1 MKTIASLLLPVLILT
16 GCVSAPTKSQLS
28 HLDYGAPPK
37 DYEMA
42 IKHYFDGVLIDPD
55 TAYYNFELP
64 RKFWYNDKSFFG
76 GKLSAGYLVRV
87 GVNSK
92 NKYGGYS
99 TEETY
104 GFLMKG
110 EQIIRVLDPDE
121 MLSSD
126 LLYGT

>member
-1 MKTIASLLLPVLILT
+1 MKKITSLLLPLLILT

-37 DYEMA
+37 DYETT
-42 IKHYFDGVLIDPD
+42 IKHYFDGVLIDPNS
-55 TAYYNFELP
+55 AYYNFELP

-76 GKLSAGYLVRV
+76 GHLYSGYLVRV

-92 NKYGGYS
+92 NKYGGYN
-99 TEETY
+99 TEEAY
-104 GFLMKG
+104 GFLMKD
-110 EQIIRVLDPDE
+110 EHIVKVLDPDE
-121 MLSSD
+121 ILCRG